1 MSSCAVRTSETEV
14 FALHNILG
22 ILDNRVLWCAVAAW
36 FIAQALKIP
45 TYWLVE
51 KKLDWT
57 RFFGS
62 GGMPSSHSAFVM
74 ALAIMVGATLGFDS
88 ACFAIAVVLAA
99 VVMYDA
105 SGVRHETGVQGQVL
119 NEIIQKVFVDGQ
131 PITDV
136 ELKELVGHTK
146 VEVAGGFI
154 VGVLTAVGFILL

>member
-1 MSSCAVRTSETEV
+1 MRTLETEV
-14 FALHNILG
+14 FCLHDILG
-22 ILDNRVLWCAVAAW
+22 ILQNRVLWCAVAAW
-36 FIAQALKIP
+36 FVAQALKIP

-51 KKLDWT
+51 KELNWH

-74 ALAIMVGATLGFDS
+74 ALAIMVGATEGFDS
-88 ACFAIAVVLAA
+88 AAFAISVVLAA
-99 VVMYDA
+99 IVMYDA

-146 VEVAGGFI
+146 VEVAGGFL
-154 VGVLTAVGFILL
+154 VGVLTALAFMFL

>member
-1 MSSCAVRTSETEV
+1 M
-14 FALHNILG
+14 HNILE
-22 ILDNRVLWCAVAAW
+22 LFQNQALWCAVAAW

-51 KKLDWT
+51 KKLDFM

-62 GGMPSSHSAFVM
+62 GGMPSSHSAFVVS
-74 ALAIMVGATLGFDS
+74 LAIMVGAIEGFS
-88 ACFAIAVVLAA
+88 TAAFAIAVILASI
-99 VVMYDA
+99 VMYDA

-119 NEIIQKVFVDGQ
+119 NEILEKVFVNGE

-154 VGVLTAVGFILL
+154 VGLLTALGFIYL

>member
-1 MSSCAVRTSETEV
+1 MEAEV
-14 FALHNILG
+14 ISLHDILG
-22 ILDNRVLWCAVAAW
+22 ILENRVLWCAVAAW
-36 FIAQALKIP
+36 FVAQALKIP

-51 KKLDWT
+51 KRLDWR

-62 GGMPSSHSAFVM
+62 GGMPSSHSAFVIS
-74 ALAIMVGATLGFDS
+74 LAIMVGATEGFHT
-88 ACFAIAVVLAA
+88 AAFAIAVVLAA
-99 VVMYDA
+99 IVRYDA

-154 VGVLTAVGFILL
+154 VGVLTALVFIFL

>member
-1 MSSCAVRTSETEV
+1 MEEEDTL
-14 FALHNILG
+14 LHNILE
-22 ILDNRVLWCAVAAW
+22 LFQNQLLWCAVTAW
-36 FIAQALKIP
+36 FIAQAMKIP

-51 KKLDWT
+51 KKLELM

-62 GGMPSSHSAFVM
+62 GGMPSSHSAFVTS
-74 ALAIMVGATLGFDS
+74 LAIMVGATEGFNT
-88 ACFAIAVVLAA
+88 AAFAIAVVLASI
-99 VVMYDA
+99 VMYDA

-119 NEIIQKVFVDGQ
+119 NEILEKVFVNGE

-154 VGVLTAVGFILL
+154 VGVLTALGFIFL

>member
-1 MSSCAVRTSETEV
+1 M
-14 FALHNILG
+14 HNIVEL
-22 ILDNRVLWCAVAAW
+22 LQNQALWCAVAAW

-51 KKLDWT
+51 KKLDLG

-62 GGMPSSHSAFVM
+62 GGMPSSHTAFVTS
-74 ALAIMVGATLGFDS
+74 LAIMVGATLGFDS
-88 ACFAIAVVLAA
+88 ACFAIAVILAA
-99 VVMYDA
+99 IVMYDA

-119 NEIIQKVFVDGQ
+119 NEIVRKVFVDGQ

-146 VEVAGGFI
+146 VEVAGGFV
-154 VGVLTAVGFILL
+154 VGVLTALAFILL

>member
-1 MSSCAVRTSETEV
+1 M
-14 FALHNILG
+14 HDILG
-22 ILDNRVLWCAVAAW
+22 ILQNRVLWCAVAAW
-36 FIAQALKIP
+36 FVAQALKIP

-51 KKLDWT
+51 KELNWR

-74 ALAIMVGATLGFDS
+74 ALAIMVGATEGFDT
-88 ACFAIAVVLAA
+88 AAFAITVVLAA

-146 VEVAGGFI
+146 VEVAGGFL
-154 VGVLTAVGFILL
+154 VGVLTALAFIFL